1 MKISLRSNVVLPG
14 MGQEESLEIE
24 KGKITLRE
32 FLEQLSMM
40 SGRQNMKYV
49 EPGAQEPSEDW
60 EVLINDRGVQESG
73 GMDTRPQ

>member
-1 MKISLRSNVVLPG
+1 MK
-14 MGQEESLEIE
+14 

-73 GMDTRPQ
+73 GMDTDLNEGDAVTVNMQVIGGG